1 MNRAIGRAGAGITG
15 VAVLCFAAC
24 MPARF
29 DFGSYVACMFLAFGF
44 LMMTAGFR
52 AECPEERRAAGDLGM
67 AFACVYAVL
76 VLLVYFAQVT
86 AVRLDA
92 LGGTAMG
99 ILDYRRFGLF
109 FDYDLLGY
117 GMMALS
123 TVFTGLTV
131 GAETKGGKALKRLLL
146 VHGVFFLSCFFVPML
161 GVFSTDGPDWVGIV
175 LLEFWCVYFL
185 PIAVLAF
192 VHFKKHEI

>member
-15 VAVLCFAAC
+15 LAVLCFAAC

-92 LGGTAMG
+92 LGGTALG
-99 ILDYRRFGLF
+99 GLDYPGGFSLF
-109 FDYDLLGY
+109 LF
-117 GMMALS
+117 
-123 TVFTGLTV
+123 VRP
-131 GAETKGGKALKRLLL
+131 GG
-146 VHGVFFLSCFFVPML
+146 G
-161 GVFSTDGPDWVGIV
+161 G
-175 LLEFWCVYFL
+175 
-185 PIAVLAF
+185 
-192 VHFKKHEI
+192 

>member
-15 VAVLCFAAC
+15 LAVLCFAAC

-76 VLLVYFAQVT
+76 VLLVYFARSEERRVGKEC
-86 AVRLDA
+86 RL
-92 LGGTAMG
+92 
-99 ILDYRRFGLF
+99 
-109 FDYDLLGY
+109 
-117 GMMALS
+117 
-123 TVFTGLTV
+123 
-131 GAETKGGKALKRLLL
+131 
-146 VHGVFFLSCFFVPML
+146 
-161 GVFSTDGPDWVGIV
+161 
-175 LLEFWCVYFL
+175 
-185 PIAVLAF
+185 
-192 VHFKKHEI
+192 